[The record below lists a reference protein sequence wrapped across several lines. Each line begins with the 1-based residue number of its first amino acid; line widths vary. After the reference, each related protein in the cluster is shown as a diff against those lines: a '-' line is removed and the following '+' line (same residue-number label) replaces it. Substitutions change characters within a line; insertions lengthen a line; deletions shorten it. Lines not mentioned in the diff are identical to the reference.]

1 MGIFDISTQQKSH
14 NIEKKDEIIN
24 NLINTFEPISEEFES
39 NNNLYI
45 FKKFKAEKTFLSY
58 DLKATVRESKESFAI
73 DFEGE
78 LQNAWILVILIVLGI
93 LLTYGIGVIL
103 VAAFAYLQ
111 KKSSTKYIETTFEKL
126 KKETSSE

>member
-14 NIEKKDEIIN
+14 NIEKNEQIIN
-24 NLINTFEPISEEFES
+24 KLKVDFESLSSDFES

-45 FKKFKAEKTFLSY
+45 FKNFKAPKCLLNY
-58 DLKATVRESKESFAI
+58 DLKASIKKSKESFTI

-78 LQNAWILVILIVLGI
+78 LQNAWILVILIILGI
-93 LLTYGIGVIL
+93 LFTYGIGVAL

-111 KKSSTKYIETTFEKL
+111 KLTATKYIENTFENI
-126 KKETSSE
+126 KKEI

>member
-58 DLKATVRESKESFAI
+58 DLKATVRDSKESFTI

-103 VAAFAYLQ
+103 VAVFAYLQ
-111 KKSSTKYIETTFEKL
+111 KKSSTKYIEITFEKL